1 MLGGVFFLLNFL
13 FVQQVKSNYFFD
25 PIVHHNLPLMG
36 WLLCILM
43 VMVLLVLFCWWR
55 QCFFVFVFDIGG
67 GADGCGGVGGGSGCV
82 SSGWL
87 REGGG

>member
-1 MLGGVFFLLNFL
+1 
-13 FVQQVKSNYFFD
+13 
-25 PIVHHNLPLMG
+25 
-36 WLLCILM
+36 M

-87 REGGG
+87 REGGRVSALSAKFSLINKNLENFLF